1 MPTLDVI
8 IAVIVAGLLLSASP
22 GPSMLYVLS
31 RSVGQSRAA
40 GFASS
45 IGLAIG
51 GVLLAIATAL
61 GLAAIFEYSPRAFTI
76 LQIAGGCYLCFLGY
90 SVIKGAGK
98 DDMSVR
104 KVKDASFIKVLY
116 QGILVE
122 LLNPKTAIF
131 FLAFLPQFIDYSRD
145 NVTTQFLI
153 LGMLVPLTA
162 IPSDIFVSIAGG
174 TLAQKLKRKPIA
186 GIVLG
191 WIAGIILIGLAIR
204 IFFIST
210 PCCVAG

>member
-1 MPTLDVI
+1 MPNFDTIL
-8 IAVIVAGLLLSASP
+8 AVALAGLLLSASP

-51 GVLLAIATAL
+51 GIVLAVASAV
-61 GLAAIFEYSPRAFTI
+61 GLAAVFELSPRAFTV
-76 LQIAGGCYLCFLGY
+76 LQISGGCYLCYLGY
-90 SVIKGAGK
+90 GMIKEAGK
-98 DDMSVR
+98 DDMSI
-104 KVKDASFIKVLY
+104 KSVKNAPFSRILY

-131 FLAFLPQFIDYSRD
+131 FLAFLPQFVDYSRLD
-145 NVTTQFLI
+145 VTTQMLV

-162 IPSDIFVSIAGG
+162 IPSDVIVSLAGG
-174 TLAQKLKRKPIA
+174 TLATKLSARPKA
-186 GIVLG
+186 SVVLG
-191 WIAGIILIGLAIR
+191 WISGLILIGLAIR
-204 IFFIST
+204 IFFISN
-210 PCCVAG
+210 PCCYAG